1 MSIKAA
7 LIVAGVQPSI
17 ASREAPLAASAML
30 EFSITSQAR
39 AEMFLAQ
46 VLHESAGLQFFEEI
60 ASGDA
65 YEGRCADLGNC
76 RHGDGRRYKG
86 RGPIQLTGRANYR
99 WAGHL
104 LGLALEE
111 HPELAAQHTIGWR
124 IAGLYWKS
132 RGLNE
137 LADRGDFLAIT
148 KRINGGMNGLASRQ
162 RYRGRL
168 HGNDCRPQDRW
179 SHYTPAERRWIAEY
193 DHKPSTE
200 RRAVLRHVMAE
211 QRKRIWQE
219 AQRSGWERA
228 NRRARC
234 RSLRARTA

>member
-1 MSIKAA
+1 MSIRSA

-17 ASREAPLAASAML
+17 ASREAPLAESAML

-60 ASGDA
+60 ASGQA

-76 RHGDGRRYKG
+76 QRGDGRRYKG

-99 WAGHL
+99 SAGRA
-104 LGLALEE
+104 LGLALEN
-111 HPELAAQHTIGWR
+111 HPELAAQHAIGWR

-148 KRINGGMNGLASRQ
+148 KRINGGTNGQASRQ
-162 RYRGRL
+162 RYRARL
-168 HGNDCRPQDRW
+168 HGTDCRPHDRW

-200 RRAVLRHVMAE
+200 RQAVLRRVMTE

-219 AQRSGWERA
+219 AQRNGWDRA
-228 NRRARC
+228 NRRARW

>member
-168 HGNDCRPQDRW
+168 HGNDCRPHDRW

-228 NRRARC
+228 NRRARW